1 MKHAAIQGIAAPVLF
16 PMAIYQEVFSILSNV
31 C

>member
-16 PMAIYQEVFSILSNV
+16 PMALYQDGYIFLSNV